1 MGGLGIIGWIIIGGL
16 AGWIAEKVTK
26 SNHGLLMN
34 IVVGIVGGVL
44 GGFLAGILGLQIVSG
59 WLGSLVI
66 ATVGALILLFVL
78 QALKK

>member
-1 MGGLGIIGWIIIGGL
+1 MGGLGIIGWIIIGGI

-44 GGFLAGILGLQIVSG
+44 GGFLAGVLGLQIAG
-59 WLGSLVI
+59 GLIGSLVV